1 GIEVAQALPEF
12 AQLHPLPGSRRG
24 PCADHRRPLGGG
36 RGTGGRGLRLAAGG
50 RGRRRHG
57 GCARAGIAR
66 RAGRRLRRIQRT
78 QCRASRRRGRRGGG
92 RGAAHGAAEVELP
105 GDRPARLGQPAP
117 GLPRPAHRPRRP
129 AALPGL
135 LPRACRLPR
144 TVRGAGVRRRAGP
157 LPARTPV
164 GGSAL
169 HPPRRARHQ
178 SLAGHAGH
186 AAAGGRARPAA
197 VTGAAPGPSSPRG
210 PYRAAGVPGR
220 WRAVAC
226 GGSLLAGLVLAGC
239 GGGEAPATT
248 PPPAAPAPA
257 ASATAAS
264 PAAAV
269 TVTSVD
275 IGPELAPGGRT
286 TRPAIRFAPGD
297 TIHAVASIAAPD
309 TGAPHTGRL
318 VARWTYGDGQPVAET
333 GHDF

>member
-1 GIEVAQALPEF
+1 M
-12 AQLHPLPGSRRG
+12 
-24 PCADHRRPLGGG
+24 
-36 RGTGGRGLRLAAGG
+36 
-50 RGRRRHG
+50 
-57 GCARAGIAR
+57 
-66 RAGRRLRRIQRT
+66 
-78 QCRASRRRGRRGGG
+78 
-92 RGAAHGAAEVELP
+92 
-105 GDRPARLGQPAP
+105 
-117 GLPRPAHRPRRP
+117 
-129 AALPGL
+129 
-135 LPRACRLPR
+135 
-144 TVRGAGVRRRAGP
+144 
-157 LPARTPV
+157 
-164 GGSAL
+164 
-169 HPPRRARHQ
+169 
-178 SLAGHAGH
+178 
-186 AAAGGRARPAA
+186 
-197 VTGAAPGPSSPRG
+197 TGAAQGPSSPRG

-333 GHDF
+333 GHDFGFSGQATVYFSVAHPGGWPPGDYRLEVFLDGELVQTRGFEVR